1 MRKRASAL
9 AIGLAAALVAS
20 GPVAAAQQKKQASA
34 PARKAPAAQDWTRVV
49 SATPEGGFRMGNP
62 AAPLK
67 LVEYGSFTCSSCV
80 NFAAQGMPALTRDY
94 VKTGKAS
101 LEYRSFVRDPFDM
114 TAALVARCAAPANF
128 FPLAHRIFAGHSDW
142 VGKIQA
148 KTPEEVKT
156 VDALPVPERIVRF
169 ASIAGFDKMA
179 AQAGIPAAKLRQC
192 LTDKKAMDRLVFM
205 RQQAMNA
212 HGLHGTPTFLLN
224 GKMTEV
230 HDWSRLQPLL
240 GPPGG

>member
-1 MRKRASAL
+1 MKRGFSGA
-9 AIGLAAALVAS
+9 AIATAAALLVS
-20 GPVAAAQQKKQASA
+20 GPTVAAPQKKQAA
-34 PARKAPAAQDWTRVV
+34 PARKAPATQDWTKVV
-49 SATPEGGFRMGNP
+49 TATPEGGFRMGNP
-62 AAPLK
+62 AAQLK

-80 NFAAQGMPALTRDY
+80 NFAAEGMPALTRDY

-114 TAALVARCAAPANF
+114 TAALVARCATPANF

-148 KTPEEVKT
+148 MSPEQVKA

-169 ASIAGFDKMA
+169 ASIAGFDNMA
-179 AQAGIPAAKLRQC
+179 AQAGIPAAKLKQC
-192 LTDKKAMDRLVFM
+192 LTDKKAMDQLVYM
-205 RQQAMNA
+205 RQQATNK

-230 HDWSRLQPLL
+230 HSWSALKPLL